1 MKRSLPWAYG
11 GPQWWSPQR
20 SRTKVFQAAIK
31 LGPIRAYYGGRP
43 RRWMLDQRPCEPADI
58 IAAAERRAA

>member
-1 MKRSLPWAYG
+1 MKRSLSWAHG
-11 GPQWWSPQR
+11 LPQWWNHR
-20 SRTKVFQAAIK
+20 RRIKVFQAAIK
-31 LGPIRAYYGGRP
+31 LGPIRAYYGGRS